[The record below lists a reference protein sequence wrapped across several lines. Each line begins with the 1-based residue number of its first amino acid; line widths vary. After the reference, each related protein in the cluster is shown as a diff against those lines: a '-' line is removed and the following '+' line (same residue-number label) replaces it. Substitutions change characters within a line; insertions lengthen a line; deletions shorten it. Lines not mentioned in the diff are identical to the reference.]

1 MTTARSFRFA
11 AASALTALAFSSDV
25 SAQAAPPD
33 AWRMLPALP
42 MTCYVDDDFTD
53 RLNAAGVALQAE
65 VDRQKQVNDAARER
79 FDNMDM
85 QEKAQR
91 MQAFMMR
98 NPEAAMKMLQAEQA
112 LGASGQAAV
121 AEAGE
126 ASKRLEAEL
135 ERLQAG
141 FRAAAEQAVK
151 PIQAKQQQVIT
162 AKTVAVGEAAISM
175 FTSAADHAQYV
186 QLVAEEN
193 AAYEKACAPYF
204 GPRGSFHR
212 WVSSYRTEIFDKL
225 VAHQEAGDAMM
236 IVQIQ
241 ALDLPGGGYRSTSTL
256 EQVNSFRARLH
267 TIWSFRQHK
276 ALAVIELKK

>member
-1 MTTARSFRFA
+1 MTTATSFRCA

-25 SAQAAPPD
+25 SAQAAPPN

-42 MTCYVDDDFTD
+42 TTCYVDDDFSA
-53 RLNAAGVALQAE
+53 RLGAAGEALQAE

-98 NPEAAMKMLQAEQA
+98 NPEAAMKMLQTEQA
-112 LGASGQAAV
+112 AGTSAQAKSEELT
-121 AEAGE
+121 EAG
-126 ASKRLEAEL
+126 KRLDAEL
-135 ERLQAG
+135 ERLQAA
-141 FRAAAEQAVK
+141 FRAAADLAVK
-151 PIQAKQQQVIT
+151 PIQARTRQLIDMKTIT
-162 AKTVAVGEAAISM
+162 VGEAAVAM

-204 GPRGSFHR
+204 GPGGSFHR

-225 VAHQEAGDAMM
+225 VAHEGAGDAMM
-236 IVQIQ
+236 IVQMQ
-241 ALDLPGGGYRSTSTL
+241 ALDLPGGGYRSTYAL
-256 EQVNSFRARLH
+256 EQAYNFRTRLH
-267 TIWSFRQHK
+267 TIWAIRYHK
-276 ALAVIELKK
+276 AEPTVRLRK